1 LVSRYLVGK
10 DGRTGYERRKGRR
23 CKLAVVPFAEVVW
36 YRAVRKG
43 KQQKEKGET
52 EMREGIW
59 LGHADQ
65 TNEILIGTEQGVI
78 RVYDVKR
85 KEEGARWDAEKIK
98 KMKGTPR
105 QPDPEKP
112 GGDIPV
118 RVSFEKMDEQQD
130 VPEVAPMRKGIDVRR
145 FRINPEMLKKHGYT
159 VGCEGCKF
167 QQSGLKDAFGRGRP
181 HKEEC
186 RKRLM
191 EELSKSKEGKA
202 FLEREE
208 ERINQKIAMEV
219 EKKDQMKANNEI
231 SSKTGVNKSGA
242 LAPRRPGQE

>member
-1 LVSRYLVGK
+1 
-10 DGRTGYERRKGRR
+10 
-23 CKLAVVPFAEVVW
+23 
-36 YRAVRKG
+36 
-43 KQQKEKGET
+43 
-52 EMREGIW
+52 M
-59 LGHADQ
+59 
-65 TNEILIGTEQGVI
+65 
-78 RVYDVKR
+78 YDAKR

-130 VPEVAPMRKGIDVRR
+130 VPEVAPMRKGIDARR

-159 VGCEGCKF
+159 IGCEGCQF
-167 QQSGLKDAFGRGRP
+167 QKSGLKDALRRGRA

-191 EELSKSKEGKA
+191 EELSKSEEGRA

-208 ERINQKIAMEV
+208 EIINQKIT
-219 EKKDQMKANNEI
+219 KKIKYEQ
-231 SSKTGVNKSGA
+231 TF
-242 LAPRRPGQE
+242 